1 MHAVSDAGEYKTPVS
16 PTRTTPPSFYPM
28 LDASPSSPTPSL
40 LSSHSPITNNELAY
54 IPPTQ
59 PSWPHTS
66 LPRSSL
72 RSYTHSQAPPRC
84 PFIVNNNTNAN
95 VAAPAAADPQK
106 TAVVGDSARSCS
118 PALHVINPPRPRPQP
133 QHQPPLPPSLT
144 SSSTTNRSVSGLLV
158 GIPDPAH
165 GSH

>member
-1 MHAVSDAGEYKTPVS
+1 MLVNTITSPTPVS
-16 PTRTTPPSFYPM
+16 PTRTTPPFYPM

-40 LSSHSPITNNELAY
+40 LSSHTSPITNNELAY

-72 RSYTHSQAPPRC
+72 WSYTHSREAPPRC

-106 TAVVGDSARSCS
+106 TAVVGDNAHSCS
-118 PALHVINPPRPRPQP
+118 AAPLHPQTHTP
-133 QHQPPLPPSLT
+133 SPSTSTPTSFRLPPPLSPQQ
-144 SSSTTNRSVSGLLV
+144 GALV
-158 GIPDPAH
+158 GCWWEYRTQH
-165 GSH
+165 TERNR